1 MTKRRVI
8 FYEHYFL
15 EFYNQQPD
23 AVRRKINQVLVWIQ
37 TIDKLPV
44 SIFKSIEQV
53 AGLFEIRIIYAGNI
67 YRIFCCL
74 DNGNL
79 VVLFNAFQ
87 KKTQKA
93 PQSEINKAKQIMKEY
108 MNSKKS

>member
-108 MNSKKS
+108 INSKKS

>member
-53 AGLFEIRIIYAGNI
+53 AGLFEIRIICAGNI

>member
-93 PQSEINKAKQIMKEY
+93 PPSEINKAKQIMKEY